1 MFDWYDTF
9 LVESLPRGKNENNKK
24 FNVFMDVLTDNF
36 IGLQKSTA
44 NCNCHSY
51 TGKYD
56 RP

>member
-36 IGLQKSTA
+36 IGLQKSTV
-44 NCNCHSY
+44 
-51 TGKYD
+51 KL
-56 RP
+56 